1 MLIVVPGKKLYVEKL
16 YIYSFKSLRNGL
28 LFLLY
33 LIKFFLGSEGKVFC
47 LHLFFFPPS
56 LIPSLHLPSF
66 LPFSFIYSLVNSVI
80 LQA

>member
-1 MLIVVPGKKLYVEKL
+1 MLIAVPGKKLYVEKL

-56 LIPSLHLPSF
+56 LILFFTTPFF
-66 LPFSFIYSLVNSVI
+66 LKI
-80 LQA
+80 